1 MLHKRNTVGLGLFK
15 RLFRFREASKELR
28 ELREE
33 GGKGRTRE
41 NIGNREGTN
50 LKLTG
55 QKRVKH

>member
-1 MLHKRNTVGLGLFK
+1 MLHKRNTIGLGLFK
-15 RLFRFREASKELR
+15 RLFRCREASKELR

-33 GGKGRTRE
+33 GGKGRKRE
-41 NIGNREGTN
+41 NIRNREGTN